1 VTGSDLRGGE
11 GVNATHSRA
20 HVYGLRSGEDSLDFP
35 CDRFL
40 PDAGDCY
47 YRGTDVDASP
57 AVLFRWLC
65 QLRVAPY
72 SYDWLD
78 NFGRRSPRQLT
89 PGLERLAVNQR
100 FMTIFDLVEFE
111 PDIHLTLVCTQL
123 RRIFGD
129 VAVTY
134 LIEPRAQGCRLLVK
148 IVVNH
153 PGSRLELA
161 LRVRLLPFLD
171 LVMTRKQLR
180 TLRELAERDA

>member
-1 VTGSDLRGGE
+1 LALREEEKGSC
-11 GVNATHSRA
+11 A
-20 HVYGLRSGEDSLDFP
+20 HIYGLRSEEVGLDFP

-40 PDAGDCY
+40 PDVDDCY
-47 YRGTDVDASP
+47 YRAIDVAAPP
-57 AVLFRWLC
+57 AILFRWLC

-78 NFGRRSPRQLT
+78 NFGHRSPRRLT
-89 PGLERLAVNQR
+89 PGLERLAVDQR

-111 PDIHLTLVCTQL
+111 PDVHITLSCTRL
-123 RRIFGD
+123 RRVFGS

-134 LIEPRAQGCRLLVK
+134 LIEPREQGCRLLVK

-153 PGSRLELA
+153 PGPRLEFA
-161 LRVRLLPFLD
+161 LRARLLPFAD

-180 TLRELAERDA
+180 TLRELAQCEHDA